1 MDFNSILYLFV
12 GSTFGLIIRIFI
24 NYNFK
29 IKIGIYINTTTVINF
44 LASFLLGFFVALDL
58 SNKQLLL
65 LFNIGFL
72 GCFSTFSS
80 FIYDLFI
87 LLRGRHFVHLI
98 LHYVEV
104 IVLSLFFFSWVIF

>member
-1 MDFNSILYLFV
+1 MN
-12 GSTFGLIIRIFI
+12 
-24 NYNFK
+24 
-29 IKIGIYINTTTVINF
+29 NTTLINF
-44 LASFLLGFFVALDL
+44 LASLLLGFFVALDL

-80 FIYDLFI
+80 FIYNLFV
-87 LLRGRHFVHLI
+87 LLQRKQFVLLF

-104 IVLSLFFFSWVIF
+104 IVLSLFFFFLGYVLIRII